1 MCRFQATCLTSRLLR
16 QQLAKSVAAAQFT
29 QPGQTSRLVEEGPRW
44 PCIQYPSES
53 GIEWRPLCAIT
64 GLSIGRHRGN
74 STKTVCRLFVHR
86 ERFAVRDTE
95 PSVVLCLKTSA
106 AYERNFLAL
115 RTETEKK
122 FPRKKSLTD
131 IRPAYNCLRKHLQQT
146 DVFHEKTKK
155 MLRKELLELEI
166 LNSRIKCIDKLVQS
180 ELQKLE

>member
-1 MCRFQATCLTSRLLR
+1 MRADRFYRSHRSTG
-16 QQLAKSVAAAQFT
+16 F
-29 QPGQTSRLVEEGPRW
+29 GPRW
-44 PCIQYPSES
+44 LIHKIALADSKLRRAFDLGSYH
-53 GIEWRPLCAIT
+53 GAVTLLAWLAIIIV
-64 GLSIGRHRGN
+64 L
-74 STKTVCRLFVHR
+74 VC
-86 ERFAVRDTE
+86 
-95 PSVVLCLKTSA
+95 SVVCLKTSA